1 MEATKDL
8 IDALCKMCHVQ
19 DLMRALAK
27 VPAILFNNILQL
39 SCAVDIVN
47 KRRILLYWTLYMV
60 LTPHL

>member
-1 MEATKDL
+1 MHV
-8 IDALCKMCHVQ
+8 CKMCHVQ
-19 DLMRALAK
+19 DLIRAQAK
-27 VPAILFNNILQL
+27 VPAVLFNNILQL